1 MLRHVK
7 KRSLHH
13 LSTAPTAQKMV
24 LGGWK
29 QHTAPPGGSRTHCAR
44 SVSFAL
50 TFFGLVLTWLVLTC
64 FFFLIVFRLWLWSG
78 TSFTSETSI
87 FFPPPFILHFLQTG
101 VLCLCIALPFAFFF
115 FFFFLRCVEHLQSFM
130 NNIIS
135 LHFVVHVVSSDESIS
150 ACDFCAAGKTFM

>member
-1 MLRHVK
+1 MPRRYIAIVFFAYTARFRRQRQIKSLLRHVK

-64 FFFLIVFRLWLWSG
+64 FFFFFSLFFVCGCGVELPLPARHLF
-78 TSFTSETSI
+78 

-115 FFFFLRCVEHLQSFM
+115 FF
-130 NNIIS
+130 
-135 LHFVVHVVSSDESIS
+135 S
-150 ACDFCAAGKTFM
+150 AVRGTSTKLYE

>member
-1 MLRHVK
+1 MPRRYIAIVFFAYTARFRRQRQIKSLLRHVK

-87 FFPPPFILHFLQTG
+87 FFPPPLFCISYRP
-101 VLCLCIALPFAFFF
+101 VYCVYASRCLLLFFF
-115 FFFFLRCVEHLQSFM
+115 
-130 NNIIS
+130 
-135 LHFVVHVVSSDESIS
+135 S
-150 ACDFCAAGKTFM
+150 AVRGTSTKLYE